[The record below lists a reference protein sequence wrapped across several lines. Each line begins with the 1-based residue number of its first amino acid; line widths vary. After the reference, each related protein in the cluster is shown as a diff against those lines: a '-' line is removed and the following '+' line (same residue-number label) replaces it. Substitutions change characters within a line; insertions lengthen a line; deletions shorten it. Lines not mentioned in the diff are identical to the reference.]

1 MLQEKMMELGYKSSV
16 IRSIFEYSKKRKAE
30 IGADKVFDFSIGNP
44 SVPAP
49 KEVGEVIKNLVENTD
64 PVALHGYTSAVG
76 DNDVRQAI
84 ADNIN
89 KEFDAGIDSSL
100 IYMTCGAAASLTI
113 SLNAIVNVGDEIIV
127 LAPFFPEYKVFIEK
141 AGGKVV
147 IVKCNKDD
155 LQIDFDA
162 LSKAINKNTK
172 GIIINS
178 PNNPSGVIISEEYL
192 IKLADLLKAKQEEFG
207 TDIYLISDEP
217 YRKLVYDGNKVPFV
231 TNYYDNTLVC
241 YSFSKALSLPGE
253 RIGYI
258 IVGPKCKE
266 SRDVFA
272 AVCGAG
278 RALGFVCAPSM
289 WQYVVKEC
297 LDLTADVSIYEKN
310 RKMLYTSLS
319 EMGYKMAK
327 PDGAFYIF
335 MKALEEDAYAFYER
349 AKKYELL
356 LVPSDDFGMEGYVRI
371 AYCTT
376 EEQVKNSLPAF
387 KKLMDDYKQG

>member
-1 MLQEKMMELGYKSSV
+1 M
-16 IRSIFEYSKKRKAE
+16 
-30 IGADKVFDFSIGNP
+30 
-44 SVPAP
+44 
-49 KEVGEVIKNLVENTD
+49 
-64 PVALHGYTSAVG
+64 
-76 DNDVRQAI
+76 
-84 ADNIN
+84 
-89 KEFDAGIDSSL
+89 
-100 IYMTCGAAASLTI
+100 
-113 SLNAIVNVGDEIIV
+113 
-127 LAPFFPEYKVFIEK
+127 
-141 AGGKVV
+141 
-147 IVKCNKDD
+147 
-155 LQIDFDA
+155 
-162 LSKAINKNTK
+162 
-172 GIIINS
+172 
-178 PNNPSGVIISEEYL
+178 
-192 IKLADLLKAKQEEFG
+192 
-207 TDIYLISDEP
+207 
-217 YRKLVYDGNKVPFV
+217 
-231 TNYYDNTLVC
+231 
-241 YSFSKALSLPGE
+241 PGE

-258 IVGPKCKE
+258 IIGPKCKE

>member
-16 IRSIFEYSKKRKAE
+16 IRSIFEYSKKRKSE

-49 KEVGEVIKNLVENTD
+49 KEVGDVIKNLVENTD

-76 DNDVRQAI
+76 DNEVRKAI

-89 KEFDAGIDSSL
+89 NEFNAGINPNL

-113 SLNAIVNVGDEIIV
+113 SLNAIVNEGDEIIV

-155 LQIDFDA
+155 LQIDFEA
-162 LSKAINKNTK
+162 LEKAINKNTK

-192 IKLADLLKAKQEEFG
+192 IKLAELLNNKQEEFG
-207 TDIYLISDEP
+207 TDIFLISDEP
-217 YRKLVYDGNKVPFV
+217 YRKLVYGDNFVPFV

-258 IVGPKCKE
+258 IVSPKCKNAQ
-266 SRDVFA
+266 DVFA

-278 RALGFVCAPSM
+278 RALGFVCAPSI
-289 WQYVVKEC
+289 WQYVIKEC
-297 LDLTADVSIYEKN
+297 LNLTADVSVYERN
-310 RKMLYTSLS
+310 RKVLYEELS
-319 EMGYKMAK
+319 KMGYKMAK

-335 MKALEEDAYAFYER
+335 MKALEEDAYAFYEK

-371 AYCTT
+371 AYCVT

-387 KKLMDDYKQG
+387 KKLIEEYK